1 MTGTSTEGNAGPGGG
16 AVTPWFQGAADTDT
30 VAYMTSRGWHDKPV
44 ATVALEAVK
53 AHKEASSA
61 LTRFG
66 ATDPARIAVLPDP
79 AKPEEGA
86 AFWERLGRPKDVA
99 GYDLSGV
106 KFSDGVDPT
115 EFKSAFAAKALEL
128 NLPKG
133 TAEALAAFHISEVE
147 RAAGVETTAD
157 RLAAAQSVSRLEADW
172 GPNTTEFK
180 LLAQK
185 GAAALGWDEA
195 TFQGLQANPA
205 VGYDKVMNLMRFLGQ
220 MSSEGRFVGT
230 DLAGGKSLVMSAT
243 EAEGKKA
250 GLLGNAEWTKDFAT
264 NAEKQ
269 KQLRD
274 LDEVIVTARSGQF
287 RGAHD
292 SHG

>member
-1 MTGTSTEGNAGPGGG
+1 MTGTPDPSAGPGGG

-115 EFKSAFAAKALEL
+115 EFKSAFATKALEL

-133 TAEALAAFHISEVE
+133 TAEALAAFHVSEVE
-147 RAAGVETTAD
+147 RAAGVETTAE
-157 RLAAAQSVSRLEADW
+157 RLAAAQSASRLEADW
-172 GPNTTEFK
+172 GPNLAEFK
-180 LLAQK
+180 MLASK
-185 GAAALGWDEA
+185 GAASLGWDEA
-195 TFQGLQANPA
+195 TFNALQGS
-205 VGYDKVMNLMRFLGQ
+205 VGYDKTMNLMRFLGQ
-220 MSSEGRFVGT
+220 MGSEGRFVGT
-230 DLAGGKSLVMSAT
+230 DLAGGKSLVMTAT
-243 EAEGKKA
+243 EAQAQKT
-250 GLLGNAEWTKDFAT
+250 GLLANPEWLKDFGT
-264 NAEKQ
+264 NADKQ
-269 KQLRD
+269 KQLRS
-274 LDEVIVTARSGQF
+274 LDEVIVNAQAGQY
-287 RGAHD
+287 RGVQD

>member
-30 VAYMTSRGWHDKPV
+30 TAFLTSKGWHDKPAPV
-44 ATVALEAVK
+44 VALEAVK
-53 AHKEASSA
+53 SYREMQTAFGK
-61 LTRFG
+61 FG
-66 ATDPARIAVLPDP
+66 AADPARIAVLPDP
-79 AKPEEGA
+79 AKPEEVT
-86 AFWERLGRPKDVA
+86 AFAERMGRPKDVT
-99 GYDLSGV
+99 GYDLSAV

-133 TAEALAAFHISEVE
+133 TAEALAAFHVSEVE
-147 RAAGVETTAD
+147 RAAGVETTAE
-157 RLAAAQSVSRLEADW
+157 RLAATQAAQRLEADW